1 MVCGDLDVDSKD
13 VRHSTEDQ
21 ISWMTHGDCGEMVYA
36 SVFVLECDLGSH
48 ILDLWLELEDV
59 SMERRS
65 ARRVGET
72 WWGVMFEVRV
82 SSSLETE
89 GEDQV

>member
-1 MVCGDLDVDSKD
+1 MVCGGLDVDSKD

-21 ISWMTHGDCGEMVYA
+21 ISWMMHGDCGGMVCA
-36 SVFVLECDLGSH
+36 SVLVLGRDLVSH
-48 ILDLWLELEDV
+48 ILDLWLELEDA

-72 WWGVMFEVRV
+72 LWGVMVAVMV
-82 SSSLETE
+82 SSFLESE
-89 GEDQV
+89 VEDQV

>member
-1 MVCGDLDVDSKD
+1 MVCGGLDVESKD

-36 SVFVLECDLGSH
+36 SVLVLGRDLEFH
-48 ILDLWLELEDV
+48 ILDLWLELEDA

-72 WWGVMFEVRV
+72 LWGVMVAVRA
-82 SSSLETE
+82 SSSLESE
-89 GEDQV
+89 GEDEV